1 MSFQVFFLETNFI
14 EMLHKTETNRTING
28 IYV

>member
-14 EMLHKTETNRTING
+14 KMLHKTETNRTING